1 MSTPQLPCPALPPP
15 PPHSSSSMPMM
26 GRRTVMTLVMMTLY
40 LCGLMT
46 TKIRRGFSGEVC
58 MLIFW
63 TAVRLMFIR
72 KINERNFPFK
82 GFSPW
87 KTSSWCNWKFSKCFF
102 AFLDVFFYYLEAWTK
117 WIKGKW
123 PHPNSGWKNP
133 SMPFCSLYM
142 PVYIDFSDIILSSV
156 NLHDNR

>member
-72 KINERNFPFK
+72 RINERNFPFK

-102 AFLDVFFYYLEAWTK
+102 AFLDGFFWLFRSLNK
-117 WIKGKW
+117 MNIGKMT
-123 PHPNSGWKNP
+123 P
-133 SMPFCSLYM
+133 SQLWVKKSIDAILFSLYASLYWFLGHN
-142 PVYIDFSDIILSSV
+142 PLLCKPSW
-156 NLHDNR
+156 